1 MKLRIIAMFI
11 AVIFL
16 FSIFASAE
24 AHAERADEK
33 YYDFFSLFF
42 PGSQKYAISISYS
55 PGGVI
60 HIDPY
65 KLSSLK
71 VHIDKIN
78 SSVNPDFYLKFVVT
92 KGFWVPYYTP
102 SSFNPI
108 TYYEKVKRF
117 NEWLNATEPLTG
129 NVAYVEPNV
138 VHFKKGMDNLT
149 VNLKVKIY
157 GWGNDWGIAILA
169 KEHNASMWIPVS
181 GVPLN
186 VTNDNNIWFGIPYVY
201 VGCISLILIAVTVK
215 LRWRRKAVFD
225 NSK

>member
-1 MKLRIIAMFI
+1 MKLRIIAISI

-16 FSIFASAE
+16 FSIFASAG
-24 AHAERADEK
+24 AHAETNEEK

-60 HIDPY
+60 HIEPY

-71 VHIDKIN
+71 VYIDKIN
-78 SSVNPDFYLKFVVT
+78 ASVNPDFYLKFIVT

-102 SSFNPI
+102 SAFNPMA
-108 TYYEKVKRF
+108 YYEKVKRF
-117 NEWLNATEPLTG
+117 NEWLNATGSLTG
-129 NVAYVEPNV
+129 NVAYVEPKM

-157 GWGNDWGIAILA
+157 GWGNDWGITILA
-169 KEHNASMWIPVS
+169 REHNASMWIPVS
-181 GVPLN
+181 GVPLS
-186 VTNDNNIWFGIPYVY
+186 VHKGSDLWSILPYLY
-201 VGCISLILIAVTVK
+201 SSAIIGTLIFIIFKVRYLD
-215 LRWRRKAVFD
+215 RK
-225 NSK
+225 KREK